1 MSAPSPAARE
11 WPDLAV
17 VVLAVGAPAELVE
30 AVASVVGQRPR
41 PEVIVVNSGGGDAL
55 ARLAAHGLAVPVLAS
70 EERLPTGAARNAG
83 IAATR
88 APFVAFLA
96 ADNRAEKGWVA
107 GRLAAHDAGAPA
119 VGSAMVNPFPR
130 NLPARAAHLSLH
142 VRRWPAVPP
151 ELALA
156 YGASYSRELLA
167 RHGGFRADLARGED
181 SELHGRLAP
190 EERPRWTPAV
200 RTANLYPRTLAAL
213 LADHWRRGVHAAEA
227 HAALGGPAPAAI
239 ARNAFDRLGA
249 SLKLGWR
256 LTPVAER
263 PWLAASSALLPVAT
277 LAYAAG
283 ALSARRRPQ

>member
-1 MSAPSPAARE
+1 MSGPLPASRE

-17 VVLAVGAPAELVE
+17 VVLAVGAPGELVE

-41 PEVIVVNSGGGDAL
+41 PEVMVVNSGGGDAL
-55 ARLAAHGLAVPVLAS
+55 ARLTAHGLAVPVVAS
-70 EERLPTGAARNAG
+70 EARLPTGAARNAG

-88 APFVAFLA
+88 APFIAFLA

-107 GRLAAHDAGAPA
+107 ARLAAHRAGAPA
-119 VGSAMVNPFPR
+119 VASAMVNPFPR

-142 VRRWPAVPP
+142 VRRWPTVPP
-151 ELALA
+151 ALALP

-167 RHGGFRADLARGED
+167 RHRGFRAEMARGED
-181 SELHGRLAP
+181 SELLGRLAP
-190 EERPRWTPAV
+190 EERPRWAPAV

-213 LADHWRRGVHAAEA
+213 LGDHWRRGA
-227 HAALGGPAPAAI
+227 HAAAAYAALAGPGPAAI
-239 ARNAFDRLGA
+239 ARNAFGRLGA
-249 SLKLGWR
+249 SVALAWR

-263 PWLAASSALLPVAT
+263 VWLAASCALLPVAT

-283 ALSARRRPQ
+283 ALSARQRPQ